1 MKNKTI
7 HVISDSFS
15 LNDNKEFSNL
25 NIINILVRDNSSLS
39 KKILEASKDTD
50 LIILVNLINIF
61 DENILNTI
69 KKLNCNLLYCSEY
82 NFERTNKVN
91 AIATLTTHVIQ
102 GFKSE
107 TNNVLYEAIKEIAEE
122 YCFLFDLEKIYK

>member
-61 DENILNTI
+61 DENIMNNI
-69 KKLNCNLLYCSEY
+69 KKLNCNLLYCSEH

-107 TNNVLYEAIKEIAEE
+107 TNNVLYEAIKEII
-122 YCFLFDLEKIYK
+122 K

>member
-15 LNDNKEFSNL
+15 LNKNKEFPKL
-25 NIINILVRDNSSLS
+25 DIINILVRDNNDLS
-39 KKILEASKDTD
+39 EAILKASKNTD

-61 DENILNTI
+61 DENIMNNI
-69 KKLNCNLLYCSEY
+69 KNLNCNLLYCSEH
-82 NFERTNKVN
+82 NFEKENKVN
-91 AIATLTTHVIQ
+91 QIATLTPHVIH

-107 TNNVLYEAIKEIAEE
+107 TNNVLYEAIKEII
-122 YCFLFDLEKIYK
+122 K